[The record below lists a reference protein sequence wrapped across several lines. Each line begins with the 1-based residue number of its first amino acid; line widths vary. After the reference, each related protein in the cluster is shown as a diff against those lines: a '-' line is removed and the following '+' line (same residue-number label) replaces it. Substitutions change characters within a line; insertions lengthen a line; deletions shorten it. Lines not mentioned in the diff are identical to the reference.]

1 MAEYESVFTSAF
13 GECRF
18 EQFTDSRELV
28 SALAG
33 AFGDTETV
41 VLAAAERHYI
51 EIKKLL
57 FDALRTKTAF
67 SDRVAEAL
75 ETADEDQCLM
85 PADARILVTDDGKY
99 SGFIEKSGGQRLIFF
114 PSQTADAP
122 RLPKNS
128 RRYLC
133 PLRKIAKA

>member
-1 MAEYESVFTSAF
+1 MKNKISLLAFVNQPLPRRAIAEYESVFAAAY

-18 EQFTDSRELV
+18 EQFTDSRELF

-33 AFGDTETV
+33 AFGDSETV

-67 SDRVAEAL
+67 SDKIAEAL
-75 ETADEDQCLM
+75 EKADEDQCLM
-85 PADARILVTDDGKY
+85 PADAQILCLLYTSDA
-99 SGFIEKSGGQRLIFF
+99 
-114 PSQTADAP
+114 ADE
-122 RLPKNS
+122 L
-128 RRYLC
+128 
-133 PLRKIAKA
+133 